1 MYQLKTHLTNNTLDV
16 MATAPS
22 AIVGTIRFSL
32 VLEGSN
38 FFPQLSALDYGE
50 RKEAIFDRARL
61 MRRFQVFENV
71 CLPSLA
77 NQTDPNFNI
86 TLATSQELPDWALD
100 RLNGLVRDLPN
111 VYVHAFSPAANIRR
125 IFKRSV
131 FEMLDPEASIYASF
145 RLDDD
150 DAIANDFIERLRSH
164 MTREK
169 VGKVITFSHG
179 HQLEFLGNA
188 IKTIEDDRALGS
200 VGLSL
205 IQKGGVMTI
214 PETNSVYCLGGHRKI
229 GQLANV
235 VNDESPSMFVQTTN
249 GANISAR
256 SSSGSWN
263 VTSAKDL
270 ARKLQRR
277 FPHLDEETL
286 NRLCVVYPS

>member
-1 MYQLKTHLTNNTLDV
+1 M
-16 MATAPS
+16 
-22 AIVGTIRFSL
+22 
-32 VLEGSN
+32 
-38 FFPQLSALDYGE
+38 
-50 RKEAIFDRARL
+50 
-61 MRRFQVFENV
+61 FEDV

-86 TLATSQELPDWALD
+86 TLATSRELPDWALE
-100 RLNGLVRDLPN
+100 RLIGLVRDLAN

-169 VGKVITFSHG
+169 VGKAVTFSHG
-179 HQLEFLGNA
+179 HQLELLGNA
-188 IKTIEDDRALGS
+188 IKTIEDKRALGS
-200 VGLSL
+200 VGLFL
-205 IQKGGVMTI
+205 IQKAGVKTI
-214 PETNSVYCLGGHRKI
+214 PETNSVYCLGGHRKV
-229 GQLANV
+229 GQLATV
-235 VNDESPSMFVQTTN
+235 INDESPSMFVQTTN

-256 SSSGSWN
+256 SSSDSWN
-263 VTSAKDL
+263 VISAKEL
-270 ARKLQRR
+270 ARELQRK